1 MLTHSDIIS
10 ILGMEGIYRM
20 KEIKM
25 AELLNELN
33 ELNMQLNACKGV
45 QRQLIYHRIS
55 IVKSKIRNIKDN
67 S

>member
-1 MLTHSDIIS
+1 
-10 ILGMEGIYRM
+10 MEGIYRM